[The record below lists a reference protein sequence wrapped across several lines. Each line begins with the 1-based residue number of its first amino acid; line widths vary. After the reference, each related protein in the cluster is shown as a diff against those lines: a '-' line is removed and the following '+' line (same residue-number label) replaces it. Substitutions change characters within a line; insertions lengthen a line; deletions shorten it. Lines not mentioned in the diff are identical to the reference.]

1 MEQLTR
7 TDKEVIVFNGP
18 PQIPLSFPRDSF
30 GHHFPE
36 NTFHET
42 LPNGEKVSQDW
53 CGATAVGKS
62 AKYQAICVHS
72 CLHCLDLKIHNK

>member
-1 MEQLTR
+1 MEQLTH
-7 TDKEVIVFNGP
+7 TDKEVIVVNGP

-30 GHHFPE
+30 GHHFLE

-53 CGATAVGKS
+53 WWR
-62 AKYQAICVHS
+62 
-72 CLHCLDLKIHNK
+72 HCSWKVCQVPGNLCSFMFALSGLKNS